1 MVASETLSL
10 RLQGSRL
17 GKQKCNRKWDLA
29 AHCSEANEEAR
40 LVKRKACFNFSAD
53 NRGKGG
59 RVSIGRLLSTDSQG
73 ARTFI
78 DWGRG
83 LHVETAQSLLTVL
96 LKLVIGWLIRFIL
109 IVWDAVNLQFQGQ
122 FVSISL
128 RPVLRV
134 VAAYVLAIVWSQVV
148 NFFHL
153 VGVSVSLRQ
162 LTGYL
167 SPWEETKDPWV
178 CLMSTLLLFSLLW
191 LFSFIFAPSHFS
203 D

>member
-73 ARTFI
+73 AKAYI
-78 DWGRG
+78 DRGRG
-83 LHVETAQSLLTVL
+83 LHAETAQSILQLAIGGLISVIL
-96 LKLVIGWLIRFIL
+96 IGWVQLIFSSRVSLFPFP
-109 IVWDAVNLQFQGQ
+109 WDQFSHFWQFMSWLQ
-122 FVSISL
+122 SDH
-128 RPVLRV
+128 
-134 VAAYVLAIVWSQVV
+134 QVI

-153 VGVSVSLRQ
+153 VGVSVYTRQ
-162 LTGYL
+162 LPGDGSKYYL
-167 SPWEETKDPWV
+167 
-178 CLMSTLLLFSLLW
+178 
-191 LFSFIFAPSHFS
+191 
-203 D
+203 

>member
-29 AHCSEANEEAR
+29 ACCSEANEEAR

-78 DWGRG
+78 D
-83 LHVETAQSLLTVL
+83 
-96 LKLVIGWLIRFIL
+96 
-109 IVWDAVNLQFQGQ
+109 
-122 FVSISL
+122 
-128 RPVLRV
+128 
-134 VAAYVLAIVWSQVV
+134 
-148 NFFHL
+148 
-153 VGVSVSLRQ
+153 
-162 LTGYL
+162 
-167 SPWEETKDPWV
+167 
-178 CLMSTLLLFSLLW
+178 
-191 LFSFIFAPSHFS
+191 
-203 D
+203 